1 MKLYIMGDL
10 HGQYRAFFQRLDQLG
25 NLCTITDEGTEDM
38 LILLGDYIDGPGGQ
52 SGILLEKIYTL
63 QTCFPD
69 RVIVLRGNHEQM
81 LLEWLETYLG
91 PESESTDEYGLP
103 NWSDWLNTDPD
114 METFRSLISREQWDF
129 FQKIAPTLS
138 EESMNR
144 EAARMVYFSYLC
156 SLAET
161 LPSIDDRSRFADQAN
176 VALAFFAE
184 NADMSQEVVEAI
196 QSCQERINQI
206 FNGIYESQQAQED
219 QEREKAKLH
228 NNDCIKKLYALKDD
242 LRATTTQT
250 EFDAV
255 LARIAQEDSALIKD
269 AFTPEQSNA
278 YDDLTKSHTD
288 VISAKMREL
297 EFKRNTE
304 YNKQAVEAFTKAFSS
319 FRNNEGKYK
328 NQTQLFSL
336 VSTTLFAY
344 DASRLFNETLI
355 YYNHVYSYIFS
366 KLDDEGKLA
375 LTRFS
380 IECERKLR

>member
-1 MKLYIMGDL
+1 MTLFNSYKASGMISEALLVGRNVFNKYP
-10 HGQYRAFFQRLDQLG
+10 G
-25 NLCTITDEGTEDM
+25 NKEV
-38 LILLGDYIDGPGGQ
+38 
-52 SGILLEKIYTL
+52 
-63 QTCFPD
+63 F
-69 RVIVLRGNHEQM
+69 
-81 LLEWLETYLG
+81 
-91 PESESTDEYGLP
+91 
-103 NWSDWLNTDPD
+103 
-114 METFRSLISREQWDF
+114 
-129 FQKIAPTLS
+129 
-138 EESMNR
+138 
-144 EAARMVYFSYLC
+144 EAYFSYLC

-196 QSCQERINQI
+196 QSCQERIDQI
-206 FNGIYESQQAQED
+206 FSGIYESQQAQED

-242 LRATTTQT
+242 LRATTTQA